1 MMSCSLLVLAPSL
14 AVTFRVTVLLIAPRS
29 WVLGGGDASELRAL
43 RLGGLVLGGLVLGG
57 VVGEVEPPDPPE
69 IFLTGLLRLGG
80 VAWRQLSLESDELEE
95 DRVAAGLGTYPPT
108 LEGSLAGLSNIL
120 TLLLCSSTLF
130 FSFSALSLPLLMALR
145 NLSLVISSVLDELDD
160 VD

>member
-1 MMSCSLLVLAPSL
+1 M
-14 AVTFRVTVLLIAPRS
+14 
-29 WVLGGGDASELRAL
+29 LGGGDASELRAL
-43 RLGGLVLGGLVLGG
+43 RLGGLVLGGLVLGGLVLGGLVLEGLVLGGLVLGG

-120 TLLLCSSTLF
+120 TLLLCSSTHF